1 MIKWYNSYFRIHD
14 ILVGNDLTKQRYSI
28 VFKNIKSKM
37 VRQLCFP
44 RVFYYYVMLCK
55 YEHTQQMVNPDR
67 NKDKDKKVLK
77 VDDQEDYEK
86 SGFKSMMDNVE
97 ETKKRALESVPQIPR
112 GQIPSGEEVTKELL
126 DGSSENKKEAKKHIR
141 KSG

>member
-1 MIKWYNSYFRIHD
+1 MLCYASMRIH
-14 ILVGNDLTKQRYSI
+14 NK
-28 VFKNIKSKM
+28 
-37 VRQLCFP
+37 
-44 RVFYYYVMLCK
+44 
-55 YEHTQQMVNPDR
+55 DR
-67 NKDKDKKVLK
+67 NKNNDKRVLK

-97 ETKKRALESVPQIPR
+97 ETKRRALESVPQIPR

-126 DGSSENKKEAKKHIR
+126 DGSSENKEEAKKHIR

>member
-1 MIKWYNSYFRIHD
+1 MNTDFMTYELEK
-14 ILVGNDLTKQRYSI
+14 
-28 VFKNIKSKM
+28 
-37 VRQLCFP
+37 RQHQPFSFLLFP
-44 RVFYYYVMLCK
+44 DHWSPYYVMLCK
-55 YEHTQQMVNPDR
+55 YENTQQMVNPDR
-67 NKDKDKKVLK
+67 NKNKDKKVLK

-97 ETKKRALESVPQIPR
+97 ETKRRALESVPQIPR

-141 KSG
+141 KRG